1 MRVVGYTRVSTK
13 SQAESK
19 LGLESQEQKIRA
31 YCELYDLELV
41 GMEQDAGYTGKNLA
55 RPGLQ
60 KALEALRGGV
70 AEGMVVAKLDR
81 LTRRTVD
88 AGKLIEG
95 WFSDRRPWAL
105 CCVADQVDTRSA
117 AGRLVLNVLFS
128 VAQWEAETI
137 GERTRDALAVK
148 RERGERVGTIPYG
161 YRLVGDGPEIE
172 EDEEEQDI
180 IKKIVQMRR
189 ESFTQR
195 EIVTQLT
202 VSGKV
207 GRTGNPLSLIQVQR
221 ILRTHGGGQ

>member
-13 SQAESK
+13 SQAESR

-55 RPGLQ
+55 RPGLHRAL
-60 KALEALRGGV
+60 KALKGGV

-161 YRLVGDGPEIE
+161 YRLVGNGPEIE
-172 EDEEEQDI
+172 EDEGEQKVI
-180 IKKIVQMRR
+180 RMVVGERVRGARQRGIVRTLKKMG
-189 ESFTQR
+189 
-195 EIVTQLT
+195 VT
-202 VSGKV
+202 
-207 GRTGNPLSLIQVQR
+207 GRTGKPLHLMQVQR
-221 ILRTHGGGQ
+221 ILKAHM